1 MKNLESGIVGNAN
14 IIYGG
19 KIGGTISRIKSDE
32 PNVVVRIAELQD
44 KQVIGEVEENRIYK
58 TDFQVNMVF
67 DKIESIDAVMN
78 WLERAKEKLN
88 NQLEGK
94 EW

>member
-1 MKNLESGIVGNAN
+1 MQLRTCHPLGCAEIQ
-14 IIYGG
+14 
-19 KIGGTISRIKSDE
+19 SDE

-58 TDFQVNMVF
+58 TDYQVNMVF

-88 NQLEGK
+88 NQLEGR